1 MNFKL
6 QQRIEDY
13 FWQNLTES
21 NDCITLDNSAIGLY
35 DIFNGTRE
43 YRVINLKEEVQLY
56 IRERKQKLLF
66 KIKEVYKIKSK
77 KNEKIPGK
85 LIVWNYK
92 NHATFTSN
100 DNTTT
105 INGSYIY
112 KTKTFISEDKLTIIK
127 CK

>member
-6 QQRIEDY
+6 QQRIENY
-13 FWQNLTES
+13 FWQDLVEG

-35 DIFNGTRE
+35 DTFNGTRE
-43 YRVINLKEEVQLY
+43 YRVINSKEELQLL
-56 IRERKQKLLF
+56 IPERKQKHLF
-66 KIKEVYKIKSK
+66 KIKEVYKIKSNK
-77 KNEKIPGK
+77 KEKVPGK

-105 INGSYIY
+105 INGFFVY
-112 KTKTFISEDKLTIIK
+112 KTKTFISEDKLTVIK
-127 CK
+127 C